1 MFFLKIK
8 RIIWIFYLSLAITL
22 ILIFTIKNEWEKDKG
37 MNEELKFSDT
47 IQSVEIVDGTS
58 GNKVS
63 IEKKAARD
71 EIVTILQESKLIS
84 VLNSEETTGYR
95 WRVVIKSYNHLIEVT
110 GPKKVIY
117 DDKDF
122 KFSNND
128 DYTRFEECITN
139 LYDKYVKNATD

>member
-1 MFFLKIK
+1 M
-8 RIIWIFYLSLAITL
+8 
-22 ILIFTIKNEWEKDKG
+22 KNEWEKDKE
-37 MNEELKFSDT
+37 MNEDLKFSDT

-63 IEKKAARD
+63 ID
-71 EIVTILQESKLIS
+71 ETDELNDIHSILQDSKLIS
-84 VLNSEETTGYR
+84 VLNAEETTGYR

-110 GPKKVIY
+110 GPEKVIY

-139 LYDKYVKNATD
+139 LYDKYDKNATD